1 MTTSSVV
8 RTRDITLR
16 AKIAPQP
23 KTKPSIKPSWAGR
36 VPQIK
41 PGVYEDGLPF
51 HQVEYLCCKM
61 MLRPNHFT
69 SRDSLFAFKN
79 VLKGPAKECGV
90 GFSSKGF
97 HASPLKIRE
106 VLFVDTHD
114 FRL

>member
-1 MTTSSVV
+1 MTTSSAV
-8 RTRDITLR
+8 RIRDTALR
-16 AKIAPQP
+16 AKIAPQS
-23 KTKPSIKPSWAGR
+23 KTKTPVETTWAGR

-51 HQVEYLCCKM
+51 HQVQYLCCKM

-106 VLFVDTHD
+106 VLFVDTQ
-114 FRL
+114 